1 MMVSMFSK
9 ILILCYCCCLPLQ
22 SSDTAEAVPGSLD
35 IDNAIED
42 VSIDSAFD
50 DVLSDPEFRRL
61 QRMTADAAPPG
72 WFEEFIDWM
81 FGGVG
86 DSSSS
91 GGGSSP
97 WLNALGYFLYY
108 LVWGLALTALSFV
121 GWILIR
127 AVLRH
132 FEDDVKFKQKNALT
146 QEQVLE
152 LSHPPGEIPS
162 NEYERRAMEF
172 ASSGNYKSAVRELV
186 LGSMSWIERA
196 GFIRYRKG
204 LTNRD
209 YVRAVWRKPTE
220 RGSLEHI
227 VSVFERAYFGRRTPD
242 RVGFELCLEN
252 YQRAFISENVLVE
265 T

>member
-1 MMVSMFSK
+1 MMVPTVFQS
-9 ILILCYCCCLPLQ
+9 LVLCCLIQ
-22 SSDTAEAVPGSLD
+22 TGITAEAEPVERMTDGS
-35 IDNAIED
+35 
-42 VSIDSAFD
+42 VSRSSIDSTFD
-50 DVLSDPEFRRL
+50 DVLADSEFRRL

-72 WFEEFIDWM
+72 WFEQFINWL
-81 FGGVG
+81 FGDRG
-86 DSSSS
+86 SSSS
-91 GGGSSP
+91 GGSTGP
-97 WLNALGYFLYY
+97 WLEALGTFLFY
-108 LVWGLALTALSFV
+108 LMWGIALTVLAFV

-127 AVLRH
+127 AILRH
-132 FEDDVKFKQKNALT
+132 FEEDVKLKRNSELT
-146 QEQVLE
+146 PEQVLE

-162 NEYERRAMEF
+162 DEYEHRAVEF
-172 ASSGNYKSAVRELV
+172 ARSGNYKSAVRELV

-196 GFIRYRKG
+196 GLIRYRKG

-227 VSVFERAYFGRRTPD
+227 VAVFERAYFGRRTPD